1 MADMELFGGEF
12 SGHGHKALAPKAQQM
27 TSSHHVANLKR
38 MPVVEFICA

>member
-27 TSSHHVANLKR
+27 TSSHQCCQPRKNASG
-38 MPVVEFICA
+38 